1 MAEKHYLVELTT
13 EIGVVIDDKEV
24 TETKSLYELVM
35 DKVQLS
41 IDNQNLNDKDYQ
53 VKLLAEGVSK

>member
-24 TETKSLYELVM
+24 TESKNLYQLVR

-41 IDNQNLNDKDYQ
+41 IDNQDLNNKDYQ
-53 VKLLAEGVSK
+53 VKVLAEG